1 MKSKKII
8 CIIIVILVSVIF
20 FYSILKFLV
29 SLFSSEY
36 EIVITNKNR
45 TEINEMIENF
55 YEEPNRINRIRFKV
69 LLGDGELRLY
79 NYAHL
84 EKKTVASESDKI
96 MYYMCENGTSV
107 TSIYLFEILIEII
120 ILLYMKSVLDT
131 KSE

>member
-1 MKSKKII
+1 MKVKKII
-8 CIIIVILVSVIF
+8 SIIVVILVSVIF
-20 FYSILKFLV
+20 FYSIWRFLG

-45 TEINEMIENF
+45 SEINEMLKDF
-55 YEEPNRINRIRFKV
+55 YEEPNKINRIRFKV
-69 LLGDGELRLY
+69 LLGDGELKLY
-79 NYAHL
+79 NYANL

-96 MYYMCENGTSV
+96 MYYMCENGTLV